1 MKSTRAIAPEVSV
14 VLAVRNVEDSVGFSV
29 KRVAHHLRSLNVP
42 FEILAIN
49 DGCWDTSLAVLRL
62 LSAELPELRVIEK
75 DLSSRAFVRGAAEA
89 RGAMVIL
96 MDASSVPSSLAP
108 LGWSLSRLAQG
119 TDAVVVRA
127 RYVAARRLPAL
138 SAIARS
144 RGRADLFERAF
155 EREARDLRIEVVGT
169 ARRSSTVA
177 TAASAAGRLLGP
189 VWRLLAA

>member
-1 MKSTRAIAPEVSV
+1 MKSTKAVSPDVSV
-14 VLAVRNVEDSVGFSV
+14 VLAVRNVEDSVGFAV
-29 KRVAHHLRSLNVP
+29 MRVVHHLRSLNVQ
-42 FEILAIN
+42 FEILAVN

-62 LSAELPELRVIEK
+62 LSAELPELRLIEK
-75 DLSSRAFVRGAAEA
+75 DLSSRAFVRGAAEG
-89 RGAMVIL
+89 RGATVIL
-96 MDASSVPSSLAP
+96 MDASSVPTSLAP

-119 TDAVVVRA
+119 ADAVVVRG

-155 EREARDLRIEVVGT
+155 EREARDLRVEVVGT
-169 ARRSSTVA
+169 ARRPVT
-177 TAASAAGRLLGP
+177 AAGRLLGP